1 MLGGT
6 AFLSRAVA
14 EEAVRRG
21 HEVVCACR
29 AASGPVPQGA
39 GHVALDRSGAGPA
52 EVRDAVGVGWD
63 VVVDVARQPGWV
75 RASVAALPDAHHVL
89 VSTISV
95 YSDTATRGGGPAT
108 LALHEPLRSD
118 EGTGDPA
125 DADPAAAYGRRKVA
139 CEEAVAEAAGHWVVR
154 PGLLVGPDDPSG
166 RYPTWVR
173 RLLDSA
179 PGERV
184 LAPGDPDD
192 PCQVLDARD
201 LADWLVDG
209 AERRSTGVVDAVGP
223 PTTRAEALAAVARA
237 VGATPTW
244 VWADTAF
251 LLERGVAPW
260 SGPGSL
266 PLWLPPDLAGI
277 LAHDD
282 APARAGGLR
291 VRPAEETAAD
301 TAVWLSTG
309 PDVTLG
315 GLEGSEEAALLTAL
329 ASLSP

>member
-1 MLGGT
+1 MP
-6 AFLSRAVA
+6 
-14 EEAVRRG
+14 RG
-21 HEVVCACR
+21 VG
-29 AASGPVPQGA
+29 SGPAGR
-39 GHVALDRSGAGPA
+39 GHVALDGRAPAPRRSATRSA
-52 EVRDAVGVGWD
+52 VGWD

-95 YSDTATRGGGPAT
+95 YSDTVTRGGGPAT

-166 RYPTWVR
+166 PLPDLGAPAPRQRTR
-173 RLLDSA
+173 RA
-179 PGERV
+179 G
-184 LAPGDPDD
+184 AGPGDPDD

-266 PLWLPPDLAGI
+266 PLWLPPDLRRDPRARRR
-277 LAHDD
+277 
-282 APARAGGLR
+282 PARAAACGCGPPR
-291 VRPAEETAAD
+291 RPRPTRPCG
-301 TAVWLSTG
+301 SRPG